1 MRLLIVLAV
10 AVIALASTASAAPV
24 CLTGGTLASYQALGS
39 GGCMIGDLRF
49 SNFSYVGTSQGQGS
63 TVANTQVFLT
73 PVGSG
78 TLNPGPGIIF
88 SSTGW
93 SVPRAANNNDS
104 FVDSTIGFIVS
115 TISGSQVIDD
125 GTLTLSSFTVTG
137 TGVGH
142 IAETINATSLQVD
155 SGGPLVSR
163 QVFALTNTVTV
174 SKDLRVTVPTGNPNS
189 GTAQIN
195 SFEEDFSEVPEPA
208 ASVLLGSGLL
218 ALGFWSRGAG
228 LKDGTILVRDLL
240 SWHL

>member
-1 MRLLIVLAV
+1 MRLSFLMAAV
-10 AVIALASTASAAPV
+10 VIALVSTASAAPL
-24 CLTGGTLASYQALGS
+24 CLTGGTLASYQTLGS
-39 GGCMIGDLRF
+39 GGCMIGDLLF
-49 SNFSYVGTSQGQGS
+49 SNFSYVGTSLGQGN
-63 TVANTQVFLT
+63 TVANTQVLLT

-93 SVPRAANNNDS
+93 NVPRGANNTDS

-115 TISGSQVIDD
+115 TISGNPVIGD

-142 IAETINATSLQVD
+142 IAETINATPLQVD
-155 SGGPLVSR
+155 SGGPSVSH

-195 SFEEDFSEVPEPA
+195 SFEEDFSEVVPEPA
-208 ASVLLGSGLL
+208 TSFLLASGLL
-218 ALGFWSRGAG
+218 ALGFWRRGAE
-228 LKDGTILVRDLL
+228 RR
-240 SWHL
+240 S